1 MVVVILNGCEE
12 SYNRSEHRYFAVL
25 SMTKTLLPNL
35 DIVTLSFKLNNM
47 PTSLFKL
54 FTTFFRIGL
63 FTFGG
68 GYAMIPLIES
78 DVVERNRWVKKEE
91 FVDLLAVAQA
101 APGVFAVN
109 MSVFIGYRLRGVRG
123 ALAAAFGCVLPS
135 VLIILTIAL
144 FFRQFR
150 HIEVVNNVFKGI
162 RPVVVAL
169 IAVPVFNVAKSAK
182 VGWSMAWI
190 PVLSALLIVA
200 FGVSPVFVI
209 LVAGLAG
216 YVWGKIRREKP

>member
-1 MVVVILNGCEE
+1 
-12 SYNRSEHRYFAVL
+12 
-25 SMTKTLLPNL
+25 
-35 DIVTLSFKLNNM
+35 M

-78 DVVERNRWVKKEE
+78 DVVERNRWIEKAD
-91 FVDLLAVAQA
+91 FVDLLAVAQS

-109 MSVFIGYRLRGVRG
+109 MAVFIGYRLRGVAG

-135 VLIILTIAL
+135 VIIILLIAL

-150 HIEVVNNVFKGI
+150 HVEVVNNVFKGL

-182 VGWSMAWI
+182 LSWSTAWI
-190 PVLSALLIVA
+190 PVVSALLIV
-200 FGVSPVFVI
+200 FMGVSPIYVI
-209 LVAGLAG
+209 IAAGVAGFV
-216 YVWGKIRREKP
+216 YGKVKGGEV

>member
-1 MVVVILNGCEE
+1 
-12 SYNRSEHRYFAVL
+12 
-25 SMTKTLLPNL
+25 
-35 DIVTLSFKLNNM
+35 M

-78 DVVERNRWVKKEE
+78 DVVGRNRWVKKEE
-91 FVDLLAVAQA
+91 FVDLLAVAQS

-109 MSVFIGYRLRGVRG
+109 MAVFVGYKLRGVPG

-135 VLIILTIAL
+135 VMIILLIAL

-182 VGWSMAWI
+182 VGWSTVWV
-190 PVLSALLIVA
+190 PVLAVFLIVA
-200 FGVSPVFVI
+200 MGVSPVYII
-209 LVAGLAG
+209 LIAGIAG
-216 YVWGKIRREKP
+216 FLWGKFGRNKV

>member
-1 MVVVILNGCEE
+1 
-12 SYNRSEHRYFAVL
+12 
-25 SMTKTLLPNL
+25 
-35 DIVTLSFKLNNM
+35 M

-78 DVVERNRWVKKEE
+78 DVVGRNRWVKKEE
-91 FVDLLAVAQA
+91 FVDLLAVAQS

-109 MSVFIGYRLRGVRG
+109 MAVFVGYKLRGVPG

-135 VLIILTIAL
+135 VMIILLIAL

-182 VGWSMAWI
+182 VGWSTVWV
-190 PVLSALLIVA
+190 PVLAAFLIVA
-200 FGVSPVFVI
+200 MGVSPVYII
-209 LVAGLAG
+209 LIAGIAG
-216 YVWGKIRREKP
+216 FLWGKFGSNKV

>member
-1 MVVVILNGCEE
+1 MK
-12 SYNRSEHRYFAVL
+12 Y
-25 SMTKTLLPNL
+25 
-35 DIVTLSFKLNNM
+35 M

-78 DVVERNRWVKKEE
+78 DVVERNRWIGKSD
-91 FVDLLAVAQA
+91 FVDLLAVAQS

-109 MSVFIGYRLRGVRG
+109 MAVFIGYRLRGVRG

-135 VLIILTIAL
+135 VVIILLIAV

-150 HIEVVNNVFKGI
+150 HIEVVNNVFKGL
-162 RPVVVAL
+162 RPAVVAL

-182 VGWSMAWI
+182 VGWRMAWI

-200 FGVSPVFVI
+200 FGVSPIYVI
-209 LVAGLAG
+209 IAAGVAGFV
-216 YVWGKIRREKP
+216 YGKVKGGEA